1 MAKVQFVE
9 TVSINELR
17 KIIPLIGGELTPI
30 IQSEPGCGKTSL
42 LSIIAED
49 NGDKWRSPADGTS
62 IEGDKYDYIYVDCPV
77 KDMSDIGMTIPN
89 HASKQLEYYVS
100 ELFNLDDPKP
110 KIILL
115 DEFMKAPKL
124 LQVIFTRLMLERM
137 VGDRPLDR
145 KGAPVKSIV
154 FGTSNNASDGV
165 GDSMLA
171 HAGNRV
177 CIMRMAKPSV
187 NEWLEWAGYPMT
199 FGDKVTTRVSRVIR
213 AFVAMFPRCLASYTD
228 GDQSDNPYIFKP
240 NMTSLSFV
248 SPRSLAKA
256 DVIVRNRDLMTDNS
270 VKVALAGTIGAS
282 AAADMAA
289 FLSLEKSL
297 ADVKDIVKQP
307 DTIPVP
313 KDISA
318 QLMIMFQAVDV
329 LETQDELTKFMAFV
343 ERIPSAEVQAVF
355 FTMMMRSP
363 RALRLARNN
372 LKIAEWAKNNHDI
385 F

>member
-1 MAKVQFVE
+1 MAQVQFVN

-17 KIIPLIGGELTPI
+17 TIIPLIGGELTPI

-42 LSIIAED
+42 LSMIASD
-49 NGDKWRSPADGTS
+49 NGDTWRSPADGTS

-89 HASKQLEYYVS
+89 HANRQLEYYVS
-100 ELFNLDDPKP
+100 ELFNLSDSKP

-115 DEFMKAPKL
+115 DEFMKSPKL

-137 VGDRPLDR
+137 VGDKALPKKD
-145 KGAPVKSIV
+145 GVPSIV

-165 GDSMLA
+165 GDNMLA

-177 CIMRMAKPSV
+177 CIMRMAKPNV
-187 NEWLEWAGYPMT
+187 NEWLQWASENGI
-199 FGDKVTTRVSRVIR
+199 SRVIR
-213 AFVAMFPRCLASYTD
+213 AGVAMFPRCLASYID
-228 GDQSDNPYIFKP
+228 GDQKDNPYIFKP
-240 NMTSLSFV
+240 SMSSLSFV

-256 DVIVRNRDLMTDNS
+256 DVIVKHRDKMTENS
-270 VKVALAGTIGAS
+270 LKVALSGTVGAS
-282 AAADMAA
+282 FAGDLSA

-297 ADVKDIVKQP
+297 ADVKDIVKDP
-307 DTIPVP
+307 EGIDVP

-329 LETQDELTKFMAFV
+329 LETQDQLTKFMGFV
-343 ERIPSAEVQAVF
+343 DRIPSSEVQAVF
-355 FTMMMRSP
+355 FTMMMRNQKSI
-363 RALRLARNN
+363 RLARNN
-372 LKIAEWAKNNHDI
+372 QKISEWAKNNHDM

>member
-1 MAKVQFVE
+1 MAQVQFVN

-17 KIIPLIGGELTPI
+17 TIIPLIGGELTPI

-42 LSIIAED
+42 LSMIASD
-49 NGDKWRSPADGTS
+49 NGDTWRSPADGTS

-89 HASKQLEYYVS
+89 HANRQLEYYVS
-100 ELFNLDDPKP
+100 ELFNLSDPKP

-115 DEFMKAPKL
+115 DEFMKSPKL

-137 VGDRPLDR
+137 VGDKALPKKD
-145 KGAPVKSIV
+145 GVPSIV

-165 GDSMLA
+165 GDNMLA

-177 CIMRMAKPSV
+177 CIMRMAKPNV
-187 NEWLEWAGYPMT
+187 NEWLQWASENGI
-199 FGDKVTTRVSRVIR
+199 SRVIR
-213 AFVAMFPRCLASYTD
+213 AGVAMFPRCLASYID
-228 GDQSDNPYIFKP
+228 GDQKDNPYIFKP
-240 NMTSLSFV
+240 SMSSLSFV

-256 DVIVRNRDLMTDNS
+256 DVIVKHRDKMTENS
-270 VKVALAGTIGAS
+270 LKVALSGTVGAS
-282 AAADMAA
+282 FAGDLSA

-297 ADVKDIVKQP
+297 ADVKDIVKDP
-307 DTIPVP
+307 EGIEVP

-329 LETQDELTKFMAFV
+329 LETQDQLTKFMGFV
-343 ERIPSAEVQAVF
+343 DRIPSSEVQAVF
-355 FTMMMRSP
+355 FTMMMRNQKSI
-363 RALRLARNN
+363 RLARNN
-372 LKIAEWAKNNHDI
+372 QKISEWAKNNHDM

>member
-1 MAKVQFVE
+1 MSNIQFIN
-9 TVSINELR
+9 TVSISELR
-17 KIIPLIGGELTPI
+17 NIIPLIGGELTPV

-42 LSIIAED
+42 LTMIATD
-49 NGDKWRSPADGTS
+49 NGDTWRSPKDGTG

-77 KDMSDIGMTIPN
+77 KDMSDVGMTIPN
-89 HASKQLEYYVS
+89 HANQQLEYYVS
-100 ELFNLDDPKP
+100 ELFNLSNPKP
-110 KIILL
+110 KVVLL
-115 DEFMKAPKL
+115 DEFMKSPKL

-137 VGDRPLDR
+137 VGDKALPE
-145 KGAPVKSIV
+145 GSIV
-154 FGTSNNASDGV
+154 FATSNNASDGV

-177 CIMRMAKPSV
+177 CIMRMAKPTPD
-187 NEWLEWAGYPMT
+187 EWLAWATENGI
-199 FGDKVTTRVSRVIR
+199 SRVIR
-213 AFVAMFPRCLASYTD
+213 AWVSMFPRCLASYTD
-228 GDQSDNPYIFKP
+228 GDQKDNPYIFKP
-240 NMTSLSFV
+240 SMTSLSFV

-256 DVIVRNRDLMTDNS
+256 DVIVSNRDRMTENS

-282 AAADMAA
+282 AAGDMAA

-297 ADVKDIVKQP
+297 TDVKDIIKEPEDAV
-307 DTIPVP
+307 VP

-329 LETQDELTKFMAFV
+329 LSTQDELTKFMKFV
-343 ERIPSAEVQAVF
+343 ERIPSNEVQAVF

-363 RALRLARNN
+363 KAIRLARNN
-372 LKIAEWAKNNHDI
+372 LKIAEWAKNNHEM

>member
-1 MAKVQFVE
+1 MSKVQFVN

-17 KIIPLIGGELTPI
+17 KIIPLIGGELTPV

-42 LSIIAED
+42 LSMIAAD
-49 NGDKWRSPADGTS
+49 NGDKWRSPKDGTS
-62 IEGDKYDYIYVDCPV
+62 IAGDKYDYIYVDCPV
-77 KDMSDIGMTIPN
+77 KDMSDVGMTIPN

-100 ELFNLDDPKP
+100 ELFNLTDSKP
-110 KIILL
+110 KVILL
-115 DEFMKAPKL
+115 DEFMKSPKL

-137 VGDRPLDR
+137 VGDAPLPEKD
-145 KGAPVKSIV
+145 GVKSIV
-154 FGTSNNASDGV
+154 FATSNNASDGV
-165 GDSMLA
+165 GDNMLA

-177 CIMRMAKPSV
+177 CIMRMAKPTPD
-187 NEWLEWAGYPMT
+187 EWMAWASENGI
-199 FGDKVTTRVSRVIR
+199 SRVIR
-213 AFVAMFPRCLASYTD
+213 AWVAMFPRCLASYID
-228 GDQSDNPYIFKP
+228 GDQKDNPYIFKP
-240 NMTSLSFV
+240 SMTSLSFV

-256 DVIVRNRDLMTDNS
+256 DVIVKNRDHMTENS

-282 AAADMAA
+282 AAGDMAA

-297 ADVKDIVKQP
+297 TDVKDIIKKP
-307 DTIPVP
+307 DEIEVP

-329 LETQDELTKFMAFV
+329 LATQDELTKFMSFV
-343 ERIPSAEVQAVF
+343 KRVPSSEVQGVF

-363 RALRLARNN
+363 RAIRLARNN
-372 LKIAEWAKNNHDI
+372 LEIADWAKNNHEL